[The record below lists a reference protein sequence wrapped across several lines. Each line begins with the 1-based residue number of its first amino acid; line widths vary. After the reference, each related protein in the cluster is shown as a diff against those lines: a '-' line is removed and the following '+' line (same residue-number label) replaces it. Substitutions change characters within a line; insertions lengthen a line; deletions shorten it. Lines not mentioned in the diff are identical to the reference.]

1 MLPSQVNLGKLHI
14 ICNEPSYLKAYPQPG
29 RSHPKPA
36 YIWLKL
42 FCRVVPANAKCVL
55 AVRRADWKCRTSPVA
70 ETELYFKWLEV
81 TGAVPKGA
89 EWADRAGSTQFSDL
103 IDPARGHS
111 QAAQASA
118 AAKIRTTAANRKLV
132 KFHKDI
138 CSQWASSHYQA
149 KQALLAT
156 QQRWT
161 FSSLQNETLFS
172 KRPFH
177 QYNFCSMYF
186 CKLCVERTL
195 LRILHLHFFQ
205 WIFVSD
211 VLKRHD

>member
-1 MLPSQVNLGKLHI
+1 MI
-14 ICNEPSYLKAYPQPG
+14 
-29 RSHPKPA
+29 RSNNIKITSRIAATRIPTTA
-36 YIWLKL
+36 YI
-42 FCRVVPANAKCVL
+42 
-55 AVRRADWKCRTSPVA
+55 SPVA

-81 TGAVPKGA
+81 TGAVTKGA

-103 IDPARGHS
+103 VDLARGHS

-138 CSQWASSHYQA
+138 CSQSASSHYQA
-149 KQALLAT
+149 KQALHAT

-172 KRPFH
+172 KRPFY
-177 QYNFCSMYF
+177 QYNFSSMYF
-186 CKLCVERTL
+186 CKLCVERTW
-195 LRILHLHFFQ
+195 LRILQLIFYSMEFCKWCVEKTWLTILQLTTRHKVCSCLQ
-205 WIFVSD
+205 LQTWIIETRLS
-211 VLKRHD
+211 LCWYE

>member
-1 MLPSQVNLGKLHI
+1 MVQSALAALQAGQMSLNQVRLQITLIQVWNQFLLNH
-14 ICNEPSYLKAYPQPG
+14 
-29 RSHPKPA
+29 
-36 YIWLKL
+36 
-42 FCRVVPANAKCVL
+42 
-55 AVRRADWKCRTSPVA
+55 SPVA

-81 TGAVPKGA
+81 TGAVTKGA

-103 IDPARGHS
+103 IDPARGYS

-172 KRPFH
+172 KRPFST
-177 QYNFCSMYF
+177 YNFCSMYF
-186 CKLCVERTL
+186 CKWCVERTW
-195 LRILHLHFFQ
+195 LRFLHLIFFQ
-205 WIFVSD
+205 WSFVSYELIRQD
-211 VLKRHD
+211 WHICI

>member
-1 MLPSQVNLGKLHI
+1 M
-14 ICNEPSYLKAYPQPG
+14 
-29 RSHPKPA
+29 
-36 YIWLKL
+36 
-42 FCRVVPANAKCVL
+42 
-55 AVRRADWKCRTSPVA
+55 SPVA

-81 TGAVPKGA
+81 TGAVTKGA

-177 QYNFCSMYF
+177 QYNLCSMYF
-186 CKLCVERTL
+186 CKLCVERTW
-195 LRILHLHFFQ
+195 LRILHLNFF
-205 WIFVSD
+205 FNG
-211 VLKRHD
+211 LL

>member
-1 MLPSQVNLGKLHI
+1 MCGLRLLCWLHQRLR
-14 ICNEPSYLKAYPQPG
+14 CY
-29 RSHPKPA
+29 
-36 YIWLKL
+36 W
-42 FCRVVPANAKCVL
+42 
-55 AVRRADWKCRTSPVA
+55 RRQCTAISPVA

-81 TGAVPKGA
+81 TGAVTKGA

-172 KRPFH
+172 KRPFST
-177 QYNFCSMYF
+177 YNFCSMYF
-186 CKLCVERTL
+186 CKWCVEKTWLTILQIIIRHKVQSCLQLWTWTIDTRFS
-195 LRILHLHFFQ
+195 LRWYEKW
-205 WIFVSD
+205 WIRKVFNGTW
-211 VLKRHD
+211 LI

>member
-1 MLPSQVNLGKLHI
+1 MPILS
-14 ICNEPSYLKAYPQPG
+14 
-29 RSHPKPA
+29 
-36 YIWLKL
+36 
-42 FCRVVPANAKCVL
+42 F
-55 AVRRADWKCRTSPVA
+55 
-70 ETELYFKWLEV
+70 EV
-81 TGAVPKGA
+81 TILV
-89 EWADRAGSTQFSDL
+89 
-103 IDPARGHS
+103 DPARIHS

-156 QQRWT
+156 QQHWT

-177 QYNFCSMYF
+177 QYNLCSMYF
-186 CKLCVERTL
+186 CKLCVERTW
-195 LRILHLHFFQ
+195 LRILQLNFYSMEFCKWCVEKTWLTILQ
-205 WIFVSD
+205 LIIRYEVRSCLQLQTWVIDTSIS
-211 VLKRHD
+211 LCRYE

>member
-1 MLPSQVNLGKLHI
+1 MHDQN
-14 ICNEPSYLKAYPQPG
+14 NNTAQ
-29 RSHPKPA
+29 
-36 YIWLKL
+36 
-42 FCRVVPANAKCVL
+42 
-55 AVRRADWKCRTSPVA
+55 SPVA

-81 TGAVPKGA
+81 TGAVTKGA

-156 QQRWT
+156 QQHWT
-161 FSSLQNETLFS
+161 FSSLQDETLFS
-172 KRPFH
+172 KRPFY
-177 QYNFCSMYF
+177 QYNFSSMYF
-186 CKLCVERTL
+186 CKLCVERTW
-195 LRILHLHFFQ
+195 LRILQLNFYSMEFCKWCVEKTWLTILQ
-205 WIFVSD
+205 
-211 VLKRHD
+211 LTTRHKVWSCLQLQT

>member
-1 MLPSQVNLGKLHI
+1 MTSFSASSFTPH
-14 ICNEPSYLKAYPQPG
+14 
-29 RSHPKPA
+29 
-36 YIWLKL
+36 
-42 FCRVVPANAKCVL
+42 
-55 AVRRADWKCRTSPVA
+55 SPVA

-81 TGAVPKGA
+81 TGAVTKGA

-103 IDPARGHS
+103 VDLARGHS

-156 QQRWT
+156 QQHWT
-161 FSSLQNETLFS
+161 FSSLQDETLFS
-172 KRPFH
+172 KRPFYK
-177 QYNFCSMYF
+177 YNFSSMYF
-186 CKLCVERTL
+186 CKLCVERTW
-195 LRILHLHFFQ
+195 LRILQLHFYSMGFCK
-205 WIFVSD
+205 WCVEKTWLTI
-211 VLKRHD
+211 L